1 MNASQEKSTLRGY
14 FIGVPTLAV
23 LCEVVGRFGGTERYW
38 ETVMPALAQTYDVR
52 LFARTVLEPD
62 RFGVRAVC
70 IPWSDEN
77 GAPSPEQ
84 AAVVARSVADCDAVI
99 TASVF
104 DPLVLAAARCRP
116 RWIARVHDY
125 RAFCPNGNKVF
136 PQFASVCTSPM
147 GGACV
152 VNAFARGCVNGAHA
166 RSLRRIHSRM
176 RVRDE
181 LLNADR
187 VVVSSRYMAAVCRQ
201 NGIRGAALAIT
212 PPPLPDEA
220 FADPVKAPS
229 TNAVLFFGRMNDKK
243 GLPSLIRALGR
254 IAPDRRPP
262 LVVAGA
268 GDAAEESA
276 ARDLVNRHGINA
288 TWRGWLPA
296 DELREAIDAASIV
309 AVPSLWPE
317 PFGLTGTEA
326 LARGRPVV
334 AYRVGGVPEWI
345 EGAGIAVARGDEG
358 ALAAEIVR
366 LSGDPSLWNAVSTAA
381 RTKGEQYRLGRH
393 VAILKDLLEQKHSEV
408 MAS

>member
-1 MNASQEKSTLRGY
+1 MR
-14 FIGVPTLAV
+14 TLAV

-38 ETVMPALAQTYDVR
+38 ETVLPVLAQTYRVR

-62 RFGVRAVC
+62 RFGVPAVR

-77 GAPSPEQ
+77 SAPSREQ
-84 AAVVARSVADCDAVI
+84 AAVVARRIADCDAVI

-104 DPLVLAAARCRP
+104 DALVLAAARCRP

-166 RSLRRIHSRM
+166 RSLRRIGNRM
-176 RVRDE
+176 RVRTE

-187 VVVSSRYMAAVCRQ
+187 VLVSSRYMAVVCTQ
-201 NGIRGAALAIT
+201 NGIDDAALAVT

-220 FADPVKAPS
+220 FADPVRAPS
-229 TNAVLFFGRMNDKK
+229 TNAVMFFGRMNEKK

-254 IAPDRRPP
+254 VAPELRPP

-268 GDAAEESA
+268 GDAGEESA
-276 ARDLVNRHGINA
+276 ARHLAKRHGINV
-288 TWRGWLPA
+288 TWRGWLTA
-296 DELREAIDAASIV
+296 AELREALDTASIV

-326 LARGRPVV
+326 LARGRPVA

-345 EGAGIAVARGDEG
+345 EGAGIAVPRGDEVCAG
-358 ALAAEIVR
+358 RGDRAAE
-366 LSGDPSLWNAVSTAA
+366 P
-381 RTKGEQYRLGRH
+381 
-393 VAILKDLLEQKHSEV
+393 
-408 MAS
+408 